1 VHGELELSEETR
13 DRMAELRALS
23 DRAEAGD
30 KQARRKLRLMV
41 RASSAEVVGRASDV
55 GRRAG
60 RVLARSAAGGDPLA
74 EEALCAKL
82 DRMRAEIAGED
93 PTPLEVLLTERVV
106 SLWMLTTLLEVLLA
120 SQYRRDAG
128 GGLKQAL
135 APLPHPAVAD
145 TRERHQALLRGH
157 KGASQGEKAARG
169 ATVRV
174 SAQAAA
180 LRGSVGP
187 PLGAH
192 GWSSRWPRADRGTL
206 VTHRATSATSKL
218 TKDLGV

>member
-1 VHGELELSEETR
+1 MHGELELSQETR
-13 DRMAELRALS
+13 DRLAELRALS

-30 KQARRKLRLMV
+30 KEARRKLRLMV

-74 EEALCAKL
+74 EEALHAKL
-82 DRMRAEIAGED
+82 DLMRAEIAGED

-128 GGLKQAL
+128 DGSERLSPPYLIQQSRILESATRRYFAAIREL
-135 APLPHPAVAD
+135 ARVRKL
-145 TRERHQALLRGH
+145 
-157 KGASQGEKAARG
+157 QGERRSG
-169 ATVRV
+169 
-174 SAQAAA
+174 
-180 LRGSVGP
+180 
-187 PLGAH
+187 
-192 GWSSRWPRADRGTL
+192 
-206 VTHRATSATSKL
+206 
-218 TKDLGV
+218 

>member
-30 KQARRKLRLMV
+30 KEARRKLRLMV

-55 GRRAG
+55 GRRTG

-82 DRMRAEIAGED
+82 DLMRAEIAGED

-106 SLWMLTTLLEVLLA
+106 LLWMFTALLEALLTT
-120 SQYRRDAG
+120 QYRKRIDGDSERVSPAYLIQQSRILDAATRRY
-128 GGLKQAL
+128 LAAIRELARVRKLQAT
-135 APLPHPAVAD
+135 APPVQVN
-145 TRERHQALLRGH
+145 TQVNVLRG
-157 KGASQGEKAARG
+157 
-169 ATVRV
+169 
-174 SAQAAA
+174 
-180 LRGSVGP
+180 
-187 PLGAH
+187 
-192 GWSSRWPRADRGTL
+192 
-206 VTHRATSATSKL
+206 
-218 TKDLGV
+218 